1 MPALPP
7 GLFTNFT
14 PVPDR
19 GPLNVL
25 LIDGLNTPLADQSY
39 LRQQLLDYVQ
49 HLPPGTRI
57 AIFGLA
63 DHLYM
68 LQGFTS
74 DPRSSK
80 RSSRQRQRRNRVS
93 TAATISNTDTAALTD
108 SLTDPSGGPAVGS
121 NASALM
127 TNDVQTFIEQI
138 GVAQTGLRIGETI
151 QALDSLGHWLV
162 NFPGRKNLIWFSG
175 AFPLGVDFT
184 ASMQNNT
191 DIPGEDSDMYREMT
205 NLLTRA
211 QVSVY
216 PVDPARR
223 PGGSAF
229 TPERNPESQRK
240 ERPTPRPLQIFI
252 RTKRLHTRRWT
263 LSHPTQAAR
272 PSINRNDLTKAV
284 GDAIQD
290 GANYYTLSYSPSEK
304 KTGGEWRSIRIALAN
319 PGAYKGVQLSYRRG
333 YFADNLK
340 VPAHHTGTA

>member
-1 MPALPP
+1 M
-7 GLFTNFT
+7 
-14 PVPDR
+14 
-19 GPLNVL
+19 
-25 LIDGLNTPLADQSY
+25 
-39 LRQQLLDYVQ
+39 
-49 HLPPGTRI
+49 
-57 AIFGLA
+57 
-63 DHLYM
+63 
-68 LQGFTS
+68 
-74 DPRSSK
+74 
-80 RSSRQRQRRNRVS
+80 
-93 TAATISNTDTAALTD
+93 AALTD

-175 AFPLGVDFT
+175 SFPLGVDFT

-191 DIPGEDSDMYREMT
+191 DIPGVDSDMYREMT

-216 PVDPARR
+216 PVDP
-223 PGGSAF
+223 GGVQGDPAF
-229 TPERNPESQRK
+229 TPGGTMNPNQGTAYSQASANFYSN
-240 ERPTPRPLQIFI
+240 E
-252 RTKRLHTRRWT
+252 
-263 LSHPTQAAR
+263 AAAHATMDAIA
-272 PSINRNDLTKAV
+272 SDTGGETFINRNDLTKAV

-340 VPAHHTGTA
+340 VPAHHTGTASVSEDPNAPWVESSRYSRRRWCTVRPHNRTSPLLRACFRPPRQRRTPSLQTTGSIRKTR